1 MKLNHLFEDKS
12 AIPTRKLGKT
22 GFDVPIISLGGQGSL
37 ETQKDE
43 KGNIKIIQRAY
54 ELGIRYFDTSP
65 IYNNSELYCGKAMQG
80 WRKNIF
86 LTTKTDFRDRDGSL
100 REIEKSLKRLKT
112 DYIDLWQI
120 HHLDTMAEVN
130 QVTGKNG
137 ALKALIEMQEQGVV
151 KHLGITSHSHPPLL
165 VEMMKR
171 HDFDTVLCPVNV
183 GDMSMDPPF
192 IKTTLKEAKKRNV
205 GVIGMKVFAQGFVFH
220 PSAATTAWEPLTYA
234 LSQDVATVVVGIDTI
249 AQLEENV
256 AIAKN
261 FQPMDIATQ
270 RELERKT
277 KPHVR
282 RACFF
287 RRKFGG
293 YDSQKDLSPPY
304 IINNYDIKK

>member
-1 MKLNHLFEDKS
+1 MKLNCLFENKND
-12 AIPTRKLGKT
+12 IPTRKLGKT
-22 GFDVPIISLGGQGSL
+22 GFDVPIVSLGGQGSL
-37 ETQKDE
+37 ETQGNE
-43 KGNIKIIQRAY
+43 KKSIEIIQKAY
-54 ELGIRYFDTSP
+54 ELGIKYFDTSP
-65 IYNNSELYCGKAMQG
+65 IYNNSELHCGKAMKG
-80 WRKNIF
+80 WRNNIF

-137 ALKALIEMQEQGVV
+137 ALEALLEMQEQGVV

-171 HDFDTVLCPVNV
+171 HDFATALCPVNP

-192 IKTTLKEAKKRNV
+192 IKTVLKEAKKRNV
-205 GVIGMKVFAQGFVFH
+205 GIIGMKIFAQGFIFH
-220 PSAATTAWEPLTYA
+220 PKAATTAWEPLTYA
-234 LSQDVATVVVGIDTI
+234 LSQDVSTVVLGIDNI
-249 AQLEENV
+249 AQLEENI

-261 FQPMDIATQ
+261 FRPMDKKIQ
-270 RELERKT
+270 KELEEKT
-277 KPHVR
+277 KPHTR

-287 RRKFGG
+287 RRKYGG
-293 YDSQKDLSPPY
+293 YDSKDKLSPPY
-304 IINNYDIKK
+304 TIINTQ